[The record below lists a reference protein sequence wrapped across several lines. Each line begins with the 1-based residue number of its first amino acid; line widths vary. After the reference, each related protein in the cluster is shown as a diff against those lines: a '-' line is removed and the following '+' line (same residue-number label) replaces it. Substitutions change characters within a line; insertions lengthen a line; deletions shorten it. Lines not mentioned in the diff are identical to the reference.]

1 MGLFSCQHEAQSPA
15 QGGARGAVR
24 ARRRCGI
31 ATVELAVIATF
42 FGFVIVGMIE
52 VSHAIYV
59 KEILT
64 DASRRGANTGI
75 KANKTYTDI
84 SNAVDDILNTDK
96 QLPATIA
103 NGKAHLVVKVATWNA
118 TSGTY
123 GPDTT
128 VDSSSFA
135 PSQYDKVSVQVWVN
149 ASDVPLLFLQYMTGR
164 IEGETVVM
172 MKQ

>member
-1 MGLFSCQHEAQSPA
+1 MRLFSRQHKPEAPA
-15 QGGARGAVR
+15 SL
-24 ARRRCGI
+24 RRRAGI
-31 ATVELAVIATF
+31 ATVEFAMVATF
-42 FGFVIVGMIE
+42 FGIIIVGMIE

-64 DASRRGANTGI
+64 DASRRGANTAI
-75 KANKTYTDI
+75 KANKTYTDV
-84 SNAVDDILNTDK
+84 SNAVDDILATDK

-123 GPDTT
+123 GTDTT

-135 PSQYDKVSVQVWVN
+135 PNQYDKISVQVWVN
-149 ASDVPLLFLQYMTGR
+149 ASDVPLLFLQYMTGKV
-164 IEGETVVM
+164 EGETVVM